1 MSDNIEQGRH
11 VKIFF
16 YDGEVKYDKVVL
28 TIPDFRRLISGDIT
42 ERQRVTRIK
51 ELLMLKI

>member
-42 ERQRVTRIK
+42 E
-51 ELLMLKI
+51 